1 MDGKYLS
8 KVDFCISGK
17 GNNLC
22 KSLGAPNISPICW
35 GLVGTYSLS
44 DKWRSK
50 SKVDGILSSSWE
62 TDSWDPDWSLSYV
75 VVNSECA
82 VNCIDLGAVFFDAP
96 LPVVVVCTSFEVRVV
111 LSVVTLD
118 VKGVFCSLA
127 SCLANL
133 LASLLLFS
141 SSFLFNFNCFF
152 LFFFFFSL
160 SLFFPMLF
168 YYFI

>member
-8 KVDFCISGK
+8 RVDCCISGK
-17 GNNLC
+17 GNNIC
-22 KSLGAPNISPICW
+22 KSSGAPNISPICW
-35 GLVGTYSLS
+35 GLVGMYSLS

-75 VVNSECA
+75 VVNSEC
-82 VNCIDLGAVFFDAP
+82 VINCIDLGAVFFDAP

-118 VKGVFCSLA
+118 VKGVVL
-127 SCLANL
+127 
-133 LASLLLFS
+133 
-141 SSFLFNFNCFF
+141 
-152 LFFFFFSL
+152 
-160 SLFFPMLF
+160 
-168 YYFI
+168 

>member
-1 MDGKYLS
+1 M
-8 KVDFCISGK
+8 
-17 GNNLC
+17 
-22 KSLGAPNISPICW
+22 
-35 GLVGTYSLS
+35 GTYSPS

-75 VVNSECA
+75 VINSEC
-82 VNCIDLGAVFFDAP
+82 VINCIDLGAVFSDAL
-96 LPVVVVCTSFEVRVV
+96 LPAVAVCTSFEVRVV
-111 LSVVTLD
+111 LTVVTLD
-118 VKGVFCSLA
+118 VKGVCCSLA
-127 SCLANL
+127 SCLASL

-141 SSFLFNFNCFF
+141 SSFLFNSNCFF
-152 LFFFFFSL
+152 SSSF